1 MTMSGVSSC
10 GRTFFGLDKT
20 DHNRVVWLKD
30 LDPFTQ
36 WGTRCN
42 LVCPECG
49 EDIKAVRLC
58 ADKPDL
64 GFKCFS
70 HLSGSTCSGS
80 GETSLHIAAKAVL
93 KQLIGKEIVLPAI
106 SIADGCAHTSRY
118 RVDGRQTR
126 QKRPSV
132 QIEGFA
138 FGDFYI
144 SGSSF
149 KVKVLSALF
158 EHECKD
164 EAPDG
169 LVPDAIVHVSD
180 GTAELP
186 VAVEFRVSHAKGI
199 EEVRKYRDKGL
210 AVLEI
215 LIADCGDRDG
225 FNPGLLRKRISG
237 FGLSTKSRYRGRE
250 WLFHPFA
257 LKLANAQLHLEIVQS
272 DNRLKSMSKVLSIG
286 DYSIVLVQGAPD
298 KSESYRVWDIKSIAT
313 LLKNHVE
320 EERRLE
326 EASPANESLKDEK
339 GEQHVQEAQM
349 ATEAAVKEPQNLF
362 GRFVSFF
369 KNLTHKNE

>member
-1 MTMSGVSSC
+1 MSGVSSC

-30 LDPFTQ
+30 LNPFTQ

-49 EDIKAVRLC
+49 EEIKAVRFS
-58 ADKPDL
+58 ADKPEL

-70 HLSGSTCSGS
+70 HLSGSTCTGS
-80 GETSLHIAAKAVL
+80 GESSLHIAAKAVL
-93 KQLIGKEIVLPAI
+93 KQLVGQEIILPAI
-106 SIADGCAHTSRY
+106 SIADGCAHVSRY
-118 RVDGRQTR
+118 RADGRQNR
-126 QKRPSV
+126 LKRPSIR
-132 QIEGFA
+132 IEGFT
-138 FGDFYI
+138 FLDFFI

-149 KVKVLSALF
+149 KVKILSAVF
-158 EHECKD
+158 EHDCKNA
-164 EAPDG
+164 APNG
-169 LVPDAIVHVSD
+169 LIPDAIIHVSD

-186 VAVEFRVSHAKGI
+186 IAVEFRVSHAKGI
-199 EEVRKYRDKGL
+199 EDVRKYSDAGL

-215 LIADCGDRDG
+215 LIADCGDRNG
-225 FNPGLLRKRISG
+225 ISPAMLKKRISG
-237 FGLSTKSRYRGRE
+237 FRLSSKSRYRGRE
-250 WLFHPFA
+250 WLYHPYA
-257 LKLANAQLHLEIVQS
+257 LKLANSRLHLEIVQS

-320 EERRLE
+320 KERRLE

-339 GEQHVQEAQM
+339 DEQHVQETQM
-349 ATEAAVKEPQNLF
+349 ATEAALKEPQNLF
-362 GRFVSFF
+362 GRLVSFF